1 MRTRRVFLF
10 LAAALLALQAMA
22 APPVAP
28 YPAKPLKVIVP
39 FPAGSGTDRGARV
52 LGQWLTSKTGQPV
65 LIDNRPGASGFI
77 AAQAAAAAE
86 PDGYTVLLT
95 TNTTHAANP
104 AMFKKL
110 PYDPVKDFEP
120 VSMVGTS
127 GLLLLV
133 SADSP
138 YKDIGSFLAQLRA
151 GGKRLHF
158 GAGNSSSRIA
168 GELLKTAV
176 GADLQA
182 VPYKGTPP
190 ALTDLIGGQLDFMFC
205 DIGPA
210 LPLVMGGKLRALAT
224 SSADRELLLRDVPTL
239 KEAGLKDFEMTVWS
253 AAFVPA
259 KTPKDTALKL
269 SELLRAGLADPAV
282 RQEFSNTGGRSR
294 GSTPDELRA
303 FVKAEMVKW
312 AAAVKTAGIQPE

>member
-1 MRTRRVFLF
+1 MRRILF
-10 LAAALLALQAMA
+10 LLAAGLLALA
-22 APPVAP
+22 APAAP
-28 YPAKPLKVIVP
+28 AAYPDKPLKIIVP
-39 FPAGSGTDRGARV
+39 FPAGSGTDTGARV
-52 LGQWLTSKTGQPV
+52 LGQWLTAKTGQTV
-65 LIDNRPGASGFI
+65 IVDNRPGASGFI
-77 AAQAAAAAE
+77 AAQAAAAAA
-86 PDGYTVLLT
+86 PDGHTLLLT

-120 VSMVGTS
+120 VSTVGS
-127 GLLLLV
+127 AGLLLLV
-133 SADSP
+133 PAASP
-138 YKDIGSFLAQLRA
+138 YQDIGSFLARLRA

-168 GELLKTAV
+168 GELLKTAIE
-176 GADLQA
+176 ADLLA
-182 VPYKGTPP
+182 IPYKGTPQ
-190 ALTDLIGGQLDFMFC
+190 ALTDLMGGQIDFMFC
-205 DIGPA
+205 DIGAA

-224 SSADRELLLRDVPTL
+224 SSADRELLMRDVPTL

-259 KTPKDTALKL
+259 KTPADTIAKL
-269 SELLRAGLADPAV
+269 SQLFRDALADPAV

-303 FVKAEMVKW
+303 FVKSEMAKW